1 MSTLSPP
8 ATTISDAVTVYDLI
22 VVGSGFAVSLTNKRI
37 ETTWLMM
44 ILVIMLRGV
53 WLLSTSSKIPRPKER
68 QRNSPWSRPVKM
80 ENDVV
85 PAGRTFRV
93 LVIIETYVCWP
104 DSFRWTPAFFRLDK
118 SVLQDNCKLKYNLLK
133 TVQITGLIAASR
145 MRWR

>member
-53 WLLSTSSKIPRPKER
+53 
-68 QRNSPWSRPVKM
+68 
-80 ENDVV
+80 
-85 PAGRTFRV
+85 
-93 LVIIETYVCWP
+93 
-104 DSFRWTPAFFRLDK
+104 
-118 SVLQDNCKLKYNLLK
+118 
-133 TVQITGLIAASR
+133 
-145 MRWR
+145 